1 METEKM
7 KNKDTKR
14 QKLKVANIVAVDNG
28 ENKMKQALLRAS
40 LKMEPGEH

>member
-14 QKLKVANIVAVDNG
+14 QKLKVANIVAVDG
-28 ENKMKQALLRAS
+28 EKKMKQALLRAS